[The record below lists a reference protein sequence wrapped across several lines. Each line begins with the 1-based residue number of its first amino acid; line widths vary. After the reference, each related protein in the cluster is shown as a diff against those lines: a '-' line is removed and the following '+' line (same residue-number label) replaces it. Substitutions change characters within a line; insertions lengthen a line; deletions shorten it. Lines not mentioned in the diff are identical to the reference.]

1 VSHVVF
7 TIGLLFKLERGR
19 FSLDEATVTGIS
31 NEFSTPLD
39 GLPHATQV
47 AVADALNADSGESTS
62 RGYYSPDPRTD
73 FVVTGPEAH
82 YSRIETTDHDGTQTT
97 GYEYSVEI
105 DIDESTLS
113 DGVTVRSFTELPAHD
128 RGVTPQCDRK
138 FRAPP
143 CTTLH
148 VVLSHVCVRTDRDTG
163 SVRVH
168 PDGATHYLEWD
179 ETLLRLTFEGQQT
192 VEITSTTVS
201 TELVATS
208 PAAFTDHI
216 GDNRGVVLDSLTTQQ
231 RTS

>member
-1 VSHVVF
+1 VGYEVPSNDSTRRQSLPGDRWYRYYSHRWVSHVVF

-97 GYEYSVEI
+97 GYEYSV
-105 DIDESTLS
+105 
-113 DGVTVRSFTELPAHD
+113 
-128 RGVTPQCDRK
+128 
-138 FRAPP
+138 
-143 CTTLH
+143 LH
-148 VVLSHVCVRTDRDTG
+148 K
-163 SVRVH
+163 
-168 PDGATHYLEWD
+168 
-179 ETLLRLTFEGQQT
+179 
-192 VEITSTTVS
+192 
-201 TELVATS
+201 
-208 PAAFTDHI
+208 AA
-216 GDNRGVVLDSLTTQQ
+216 
-231 RTS
+231 